1 VSSQRFRA
9 SQESWLRFV
18 QRKIKDFVAGWFFE
32 AFFASIIVPWTK
44 LRRTKFGQK
53 GDIMISLVE
62 ISGYHYGNDCFY
74 SYYFWY

>member
-18 QRKIKDFVAGWFFE
+18 QSKIKDFVAGWFFE